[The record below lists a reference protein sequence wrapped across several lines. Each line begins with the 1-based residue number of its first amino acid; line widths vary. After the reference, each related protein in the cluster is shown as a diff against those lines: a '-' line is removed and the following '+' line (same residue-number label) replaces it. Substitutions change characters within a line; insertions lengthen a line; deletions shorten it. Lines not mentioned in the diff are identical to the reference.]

1 MGKII
6 RNGINYSST
15 TDAAKNINYD
25 NSASGLAATTAQKAI
40 DELNRKIAAG
50 GGGSSSNIVYLTQA
64 EYDALPEDKLEDN
77 IEYWITDAG
86 VRGSA
91 ENVSYDASASGLD
104 AKNVQEAVDKLAE
117 GAGNKVE
124 YLTQEEYD
132 ALPEDK
138 LTNNVEYRI
147 LDSGTPTTAHN
158 VGYDGSA
165 SGIDAINVQGA
176 IDDLKEDVVML
187 TESLKVSDIT
197 SINNQ
202 KNTKSCPHAAYV
214 DFFSYTPTED
224 TFVYVEANCYL
235 SGLENSNGTCMMQ
248 LHSTDNS
255 KSYVNTMMYA
265 NPYTKNIGTIALNL
279 DRTFLAK
286 AGVTYK
292 IRFNQ
297 ATEGGVTHQML
308 INVNTNVQW
317 TVL

>member
-132 ALPEDK
+132 DLPEDK

-147 LDSGTPTTAHN
+147 LDSGTPTTARN
-158 VGYDGSA
+158 VGYDGTA
-165 SGIDAINVQGA
+165 SGIDAVNVQGA
-176 IDDLKEDVVML
+176 IDTLNNSL
-187 TESLKVSDIT
+187 TFVDISDDYFSTIQSYVTNKSQIYRFGNFIFATYRVSWTDNP
-197 SINNQ
+197 INNGTAPPFTF
-202 KNTKSCPHAAYV
+202 KTKYSPKKEIV
-214 DFFSYTPTED
+214 FPTISSNLNGSGTLFVKKD
-224 TFVYVEANCYL
+224 GTFICYGDGINSTVNQLNCVAFY
-235 SGLENSNGTCMMQ
+235 E
-248 LHSTDNS
+248 
-255 KSYVNTMMYA
+255 
-265 NPYTKNIGTIALNL
+265 
-279 DRTFLAK
+279 LAD
-286 AGVTYK
+286 
-292 IRFNQ
+292 
-297 ATEGGVTHQML
+297 
-308 INVNTNVQW
+308 
-317 TVL
+317 

>member
-50 GGGSSSNIVYLTQA
+50 GGGSSNNIVYLTQA
-64 EYDALPEDKLEDN
+64 EYDALPEDKLEND

-138 LTNNVEYRI
+138 LTNDVEYRI
-147 LDSGTPTTAHN
+147 LDSGTPTTARN
-158 VGYDGSA
+158 VGYDGTA
-165 SGIDAINVQGA
+165 SGIDAVNVQGA
-176 IDDLKEDVVML
+176 IDKVS
-187 TESLKVSDIT
+187 ESLEWKSAGQITGTAILTLPANYNELYICVKVGNDANGGYIEFSPKKVVLKDTGMAFHGGKIAVSDNGKRYT
-197 SINNQ
+197 RTATINISKTVAKINEVHY
-202 KNTKSCPHAAYV
+202 SHGIAYSSP
-214 DFFSYTPTED
+214 D
-224 TFVYVEANCYL
+224 
-235 SGLENSNGTCMMQ
+235 
-248 LHSTDNS
+248 
-255 KSYVNTMMYA
+255 
-265 NPYTKNIGTIALNL
+265 
-279 DRTFLAK
+279 
-286 AGVTYK
+286 
-292 IRFNQ
+292 
-297 ATEGGVTHQML
+297 
-308 INVNTNVQW
+308 TNV
-317 TVL
+317 TDTSEMYVFYR

>member
-64 EYDALPEDKLEDN
+64 EYDALPEDKLENN

-124 YLTQEEYD
+124 YLTQEEYN

-165 SGIDAINVQGA
+165 SGIDAVNVQGA
-176 IDDLKEDVVML
+176 IDDLKKDVGTL
-187 TESLKVSDIT
+187 TESLNNLIPTDVTSEFVFTNIT
-197 SINNQ
+197 G
-202 KNTKSCPHAAYV
+202 V
-214 DFFSYTPTED
+214 
-224 TFVYVEANCYL
+224 
-235 SGLENSNGTCMMQ
+235 NSNIYNNAIRYGNLILVSIVGNQTVNSQLAIGVPEKYAPDKFVCVGTVNNIPAYINGKTGVIY
-248 LHSTDNS
+248 TDS
-255 KSYVNTMMYA
+255 MISDSIRGLFMW
-265 NPYTKNIGTIALNL
+265 
-279 DRTFLAK
+279 TF
-286 AGVTYK
+286 
-292 IRFNQ
+292 
-297 ATEGGVTHQML
+297 
-308 INVNTNVQW
+308 
-317 TVL
+317 

>member
-64 EYDALPEDKLEDN
+64 EYDALPEDKLENN

-91 ENVSYDASASGLD
+91 ENVSYNASASGLD

-138 LTNNVEYRI
+138 LTNDVEYRI
-147 LDSGTPTTAHN
+147 LDSGTPTTARN

-176 IDDLKEDVVML
+176 IDDLKEDVGTL
-187 TESLKVSDIT
+187 TESLVFYRKQYTASYKVSANGYTNVSFELPEGYRALGLIYIST
-197 SINNQ
+197 GTANVYPYVINNISVYL
-202 KNTKSCPHAAYV
+202 KNTSNQEVNANVTIIAMLTKMNV
-214 DFFSYTPTED
+214 
-224 TFVYVEANCYL
+224 VE
-235 SGLENSNGTCMMQ
+235 
-248 LHSTDNS
+248 
-255 KSYVNTMMYA
+255 
-265 NPYTKNIGTIALNL
+265 I
-279 DRTFLAK
+279 
-286 AGVTYK
+286 
-292 IRFNQ
+292 
-297 ATEGGVTHQML
+297 
-308 INVNTNVQW
+308 
-317 TVL
+317 